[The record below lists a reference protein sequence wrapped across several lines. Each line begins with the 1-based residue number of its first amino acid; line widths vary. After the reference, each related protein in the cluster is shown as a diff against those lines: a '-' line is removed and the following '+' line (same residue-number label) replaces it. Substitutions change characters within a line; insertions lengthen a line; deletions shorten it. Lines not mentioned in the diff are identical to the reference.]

1 MDYQNTRYCDKCFS
15 QLQPEDVSCPVCG
28 WDPSQPEPASSTLPT
43 GTILLGKYAVGRV
56 LGKGGFGVTYLAFD
70 LLRAERVAIKEY
82 MPDTLSYRMPGTT
95 LISTYFGEKEQNFH
109 LGAEKFYEE
118 AHTLSRFSGNPNITR
133 VQEFFYENNTAY
145 FVMEYIQGSDL
156 KAFIAQN
163 GGRLSEHAVLALLWP
178 LLGALEAVHAQ
189 GILHRDISPDN
200 VFLTDGGV
208 VKLLDFGSARQVL
221 GEQSKSLSVVLKPG
235 FAPVEQYQTHGRQG
249 EWTDVYALAATA
261 YYCLTGKVPESA
273 MDRVVDDSLEPPSA
287 LGAEISPD
295 FEEVLLQAMSVR
307 ATGRIQNIPELRAA
321 LLRAVP
327 DAAPQAEPASEES
340 AESSGEEIP
349 AEESAEPELSAEP
362 QGGADAS
369 SGAFTAFLRFCGTA
383 RECFAEF
390 WASSALHKTEVCG
403 AAAVVLAGI
412 IAAVVFTSHSPIHSV
427 PAAAMS
433 SKTATMVGGGGTAA
447 ASAVSQSSSVVSSD
461 AGSSSAVSSASATA
475 SSTASSS
482 QTVVQQNHP
491 SSKSG
496 DQITVTPSPSPNDKP
511 SSASS
516 PDPIYSQPQEAS
528 SAPPPAKNEY
538 NYEFPD
544 YLPDDI
550 DIGITHAEY
559 SSTGM
564 EVKLLMYNNTDS
576 PKIIQVARIT
586 LCKDLTKN
594 GQPIDIIMDRWL
606 PSNATFTVPAH
617 GSARQTCDMSA
628 DDVKVWGADLRNI
641 ATSVG
646 YYKN

>member
-28 WDPSQPEPASSTLPT
+28 WDPSQPQPASSTLPT

-70 LLRAERVAIKEY
+70 LSRAERVAIKEY

-95 LISTYFGEKEQNFH
+95 PISTYFGEKEQNFH

-133 VQEFFYENNTAY
+133 VHEFFYENNTAY

-163 GGRLSEHAVLALLWP
+163 GGRLGEHAVLSLLWP

-200 VFLTDGGV
+200 IFITDGGI

-261 YYCLTGKVPESA
+261 YYCLTGRVPESA
-273 MDRVVDDSLEPPSA
+273 MDRVVEDTLEPPSV
-287 LGAEISPD
+287 LGAEVSSA

-307 ATGRIQNIPELRAA
+307 ATGRIQNIPELRDA

-327 DAAPQAEPASEES
+327 DAAPQAKPAV
-340 AESSGEEIP
+340 
-349 AEESAEPELSAEP
+349 EESAEPPAESIPAEGGAAEQELSAEP
-362 QGGADAS
+362 QGENTDAS
-369 SGAFTAFLRFCGTA
+369 PGAIAAFLRFFGTA
-383 RECFAEF
+383 RERFAEF

-403 AAAVVLAGI
+403 AAAVVLTGI
-412 IAAVVFTSHSPIHSV
+412 IVAVVFAAHSPIQSV

-433 SKTATMVGGGGTAA
+433 SRAVAAGGGGTEA
-447 ASAVSQSSSVVSSD
+447 ASAVSQSISSVSPD
-461 AGSSSAVSSASATA
+461 TGISSAVSSASATA
-475 SSTASSS
+475 SSSASSS
-482 QTVVQQNHP
+482 KTVVQQNQP
-491 SSKSG
+491 SSKTG
-496 DQITVTPSPSPNDKP
+496 NQITVTSSPSPNDKP
-511 SSASS
+511 SSAPS

-538 NYEFPD
+538 NNEFPD
-544 YLPDDI
+544 YLPDAI
-550 DIGITHAEY
+550 DIGIAHAEY

-564 EVKLLMYNNTDS
+564 TVNLLVYNNTDS
-576 PKIIQVARIT
+576 PKKIQLIRIT
-586 LCKDLTKN
+586 LCKSFTN
-594 GQPIDIIMDRWL
+594 NQPVDIILDNWL
-606 PSNATFTVPAH
+606 PSIDAFTIPAH
-617 GSARQTCDMSA
+617 GSVRRTCDLPA
-628 DDVKVWGADLRNI
+628 DCVKVWNADLWSI
-641 ATSVG
+641 VYSLE
-646 YYKN
+646 YYA

>member
-15 QLQPEDVSCPVCG
+15 QLQPEDVNCPVCG
-28 WDPSQPEPASSTLPT
+28 WDPSQPEPASSSLPV
-43 GTILLGKYAVGRV
+43 GAILLGKYAVGRV

-70 LLRAERVAIKEY
+70 LTRAERVAIKEY

-163 GGRLSEHAVLALLWP
+163 GGRLSEHAVLSLLWP

-200 VFLTDGGV
+200 IFITDGGI

-261 YYCLTGKVPESA
+261 YYCLTGRVPESA
-273 MDRVVDDSLEPPSA
+273 MDRLVEDTLEPPSS
-287 LGAEISPD
+287 LGAEVSSA
-295 FEEVLLQAMSVR
+295 FEKVLLQAMSVR
-307 ATGRIQNIPELRAA
+307 ATGRIQNIPELQDA

-327 DAAPQAEPASEES
+327 DSAPQAEPASEES
-340 AESSGEEIP
+340 AESAESFGEEIP
-349 AEESAEPELSAEP
+349 AEESAEPELSTEP

-383 RECFAEF
+383 REHFAEF

-412 IAAVVFTSHSPIHSV
+412 IAAVVFAAHSPIQSV

-433 SKTATMVGGGGTAA
+433 NRAAAAGRGETAA
-447 ASAVSQSSSVVSSD
+447 ASAFSQSISSVSPD
-461 AGSSSAVSSASATA
+461 TGSAVSSASATA
-475 SSTASSS
+475 SFSASSS
-482 QTVVQQNHP
+482 QMVVQQHQP
-491 SSKSG
+491 SSKTG
-496 DQITVTPSPSPNDKP
+496 NQITVTPLPSPNGE
-511 SSASS
+511 
-516 PDPIYSQPQEAS
+516 PDPISSRPQEAS

-538 NYEFPD
+538 NREFPN
-544 YLPDDI
+544 YLPDAT

-564 EVKLLMYNNTDS
+564 IVNLLAYNNTDS
-576 PKIIQVARIT
+576 PKIIQVDSIT
-586 LCKDLTKN
+586 LCKSFKN
-594 GQPIDIIMDRWL
+594 NQPVDIILDKWL
-606 PSNATFTVPAH
+606 PSIDAFTVPAH
-617 GSARQTCDMSA
+617 GSVRRTCDLPA
-628 DDVKVWGADLRNI
+628 DYVKVWDADLWSIVYSLSCYVR
-641 ATSVG
+641 
-646 YYKN
+646 